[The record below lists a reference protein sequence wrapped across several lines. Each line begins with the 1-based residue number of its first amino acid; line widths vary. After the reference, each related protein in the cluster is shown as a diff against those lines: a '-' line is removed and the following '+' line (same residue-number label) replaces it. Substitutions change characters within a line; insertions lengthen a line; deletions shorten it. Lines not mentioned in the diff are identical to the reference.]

1 MTVLIAVFAI
11 VAALVALY
19 RADHNRREVF
29 RRLEAL
35 EHLQRRHSETVK
47 GLSAGAVS
55 QGEQVVRLEQE
66 LRRLKERL
74 TGIASRESS
83 GEMFEQ
89 AIRMAQRGVSRDDI
103 MQTCGLSLVEA
114 DLVILLHRQNSQ
126 D

>member
-19 RADHNRREVF
+19 RADQGRREVV
-29 RRLEAL
+29 RRLDVL
-35 EHLQRRHSETVK
+35 EQLQRRHSETVK

-74 TGIASRESS
+74 TSVAARET
-83 GEMFEQ
+83 GGAVFEQ
-89 AIRMAQRGVSRDDI
+89 AIRMARRGASRDDI

-114 DLVILLHRQNSQ
+114 DLVILLHREEG